1 MTTSGTA
8 DNTVSLDLEFQNA
21 SFTLPAGEEDQ
32 SLDYDN
38 GDICPDMVLLIDD
51 DQEVL
56 LALRKEIRKLNLTVI
71 TALQAREGV
80 ALAKQHK
87 PGVVICDIRMPEL
100 SGVEVLEAIR
110 QVSPDSARVMLT
122 GFSDLESVIAS
133 INRGHVNRYLSKP
146 LDAELLQLTISELVG
161 MARVK
166 LERAKS
172 ARELSNRAT
181 ELELLNDTLEHCIQE
196 RIRELDQARLFLDVS
211 RREKRA
217 QYLSAVKV
225 FSGLT
230 ELRSPQLSAHS
241 KRVAELARLIAL
253 EMGCDSELVHEIYIA
268 GLLHDVGKI
277 GLSDEALFV
286 PAGNLGKE
294 ARAQLMTHSAKGQ
307 SLFNGLGEMEQVAVM
322 IRHHHE
328 RFDGDGYPD
337 GILNQVIP
345 LGSRILAVAEDYDE
359 LQMGWLAPK
368 RLSEDEAF
376 AFVMKGKDTRYDPL
390 VLEAFPGA
398 LEKLRAAPRL
408 EERLIS
414 GVELRVG
421 QTLSRDFIGPDGYL
435 WLSKEKLVTK
445 HFLDHVREYESVQ
458 GKPLKIYIYRL
469 TRIKK
474 SGKA

>member
-8 DNTVSLDLEFQNA
+8 DIAVTLDLDFSGDGA
-21 SFTLPAGEEDQ
+21 PSLEDVQ
-32 SLDYDN
+32 
-38 GDICPDMVLLIDD
+38 GDLCPDMVLLIDD
-51 DQEVL
+51 DQDVL

-71 TALQAREGV
+71 TSLQAREGV

-100 SGVEVLEAIR
+100 SGVEVLEAVQ

-122 GFSDLESVIAS
+122 GFTDLESVIAS
-133 INRGHVNRYLSKP
+133 INRGHVNRYLCKP
-146 LDAELLQLTISELVG
+146 LDPELLQLTISELVG

-166 LERAKS
+166 LQRVKS
-172 ARELSNRAT
+172 ARELSSRAT

-241 KRVAELARLIAL
+241 KRVAELARLIAM
-253 EMGCDSELVHEIYIA
+253 EMACESEQVHEIYIA

-277 GLSDEALFV
+277 GLSDEALFT
-286 PAGNLGKE
+286 PASNLSKE

-307 SLFNGLGEMEQVAVM
+307 SLFNGLSEMEQVATM

-337 GILNQVIP
+337 GILNHVIP
-345 LGSRILAVAEDYDE
+345 IGSRILAVAEDYDE

-368 RLSEDEAF
+368 RLTEEEAF
-376 AFVMKGKDTRYDPL
+376 AVIMKAKETRYDPA
-390 VLEAFPGA
+390 VLGAFPGA
-398 LEKLRAAPRL
+398 LEKLRAAPKL

-414 GVELRVG
+414 GAELRVG

-445 HFLDHVREYESVQ
+445 HFLDHVRDHESVH

-469 TRIKK
+469 KRMNK
-474 SGKA
+474 SSKA